1 MPQGAVLTDLLDGVR
16 KGQSS
21 TMILHGAARYRL
33 VLISIFFGHSLVLG
47 AGEMAADSPAEVD
60 GSTPAAISD
69 SPEEKS
75 SPPLIE
81 PIEPESGKKASG
93 QEEIEVRGERMRRA
107 PILNQPQA
115 IGIVTRQDL
124 KRNDG
129 LFLEDAI
136 NLVPGVR
143 MESRSLSGGQR
154 ITIRGYGNGTNFNG
168 TGYKA
173 YLNNIPIT
181 DAEGNTILDDIDIST
196 LGRVAVIKG
205 PASSL
210 YGSGIGG
217 VIRMF
222 TLRPEPQATRFTQ
235 ELIGGT
241 QTLIRT
247 NSRVESAGDNSS
259 VLLNY
264 GYQHSD
270 GFRIH
275 NESRKNYALLSAEVQ
290 PSAKQSLS
298 FYGAFNRSYEQLA
311 GQLTEEQFN
320 NKQNVAE
327 AAYLGNDAHVA
338 IDSIRLGAT
347 HSYEFHP
354 AVNNITS
361 AYASGY
367 QLDQPFAGGRSDN
380 LAVNFGGRT
389 EFNLAFGQPGLGLNG
404 TVGTEVQQ
412 THSFK
417 KSYNMNDG
425 VLGGIRGDLQV
436 IALQSNTFMQ
446 WDLLLPYE
454 FTFTAGASLNFV
466 HYSIRDRL
474 YNTANPTH
482 PDQSGIKDFSPVV
495 TPRVALLKTFGP
507 QLSLYGQVSQ
517 GYSPPGSGSVVIPQI
532 GQVNT
537 DLKPERATLYEI
549 GAKGLLLQGRFAYEL
564 ALFEM
569 HVQDKLT
576 PRAVTSDTGTVLYT
590 ITTNAGTQD
599 NRGVELALRYNL
611 IQDKTG
617 PVSVIQPFVS
627 YAFSAFRYDIFKSD
641 NNNNANTIDYSGKK
655 VVGVPA
661 NVLNLGLDF
670 ALRAGL
676 YINSTFQY
684 VDSMPLTF
692 DNLHWAQSYSLLSAK
707 LGYRTDLGGHFRLDA
722 FAGGNN
728 LLGSRYYTFVF
739 LNASYSGPSGPID
752 PNVYLNGPYKPTFYG
767 GVNLS
772 YAL

>member
-1 MPQGAVLTDLLDGVR
+1 
-16 KGQSS
+16 
-21 TMILHGAARYRL
+21 MIVHPARYL
-33 VLISIFFGHSLVLG
+33 FVLISILFIHSLAL
-47 AGEMAADSPAEVD
+47 AADSLSEGDA
-60 GSTPAAISD
+60 SSPAAISD

-75 SPPLIE
+75 PPPLVE
-81 PIEPESGKKASG
+81 PIEPESGRKAAG
-93 QEEIEVRGERMRRA
+93 QEEIEVRGERLRRA
-107 PILNQPQA
+107 PILNQAQA

-129 LFLEDAI
+129 LFLEDSL
-136 NLVPGVR
+136 NLIPGVR
-143 MESRSLSGGQR
+143 MESRTVSGGQR

-173 YLNNIPIT
+173 YLNNIPLT
-181 DAEGNTILDDIDIST
+181 DAEGNTILDDVDIST

-210 YGSGIGG
+210 YGSGIAG
-217 VIRMF
+217 VVRMF

-241 QTLIRT
+241 QTLVRT

-259 VLLNY
+259 LLLNY

-270 GFRIH
+270 GTRIH
-275 NESRKNYALLSAEVQ
+275 SQSRKNYALFSADVQ
-290 PSAKQSLS
+290 PSAKQTLS
-298 FYGAFNRSYEQLA
+298 FYGAFNRSHDQLA
-311 GQLTEEQFN
+311 GQLTEAQFN
-320 NKQNVAE
+320 NKLNFAE
-327 AAYLGNDAHVA
+327 DPYLLNDAHVA

-361 AYASGY
+361 VYGSGY
-367 QLDQPFAGGRSDN
+367 QLDQTFAGGRSDN
-380 LAVNFGGRT
+380 LALNFGGRT

-404 TVGTEVQQ
+404 VVGTEVQQ
-412 THSFK
+412 TNAFK
-417 KSYNMNDG
+417 KSYTLTNG
-425 VLGGIRGDLQV
+425 VLFPIRGDLQV

-454 FTFTAGASLNFV
+454 FTVTAGASLNFV

-474 YNTANPTH
+474 IATPTQPH
-482 PDQSGIKDFSPVV
+482 ADQSGVKDFTPVV
-495 TPRVALLKTFGP
+495 TPRVALLKTLGSH
-507 QLSLYGQVSQ
+507 LSLYGQVSQ
-517 GYSPPGSGSVVIPQI
+517 GYSPPASSSVVIAEI

-537 DLKPERATLYEI
+537 GIRPERATLYEI
-549 GAKGLLLQGRFAYEL
+549 GAKGVLLEGRFAYEL
-564 ALFEM
+564 ALFDM
-569 HVQDKLT
+569 RVKDKLT
-576 PRAVTSDTGTVLYT
+576 PQPVLNDTGTVLYT
-590 ITTNAGTQD
+590 ITTNAGSQE
-599 NRGVELALRYNL
+599 NRGLELALRYNL
-611 IQDKTG
+611 IKDKSG
-617 PVSVIQPFVS
+617 PVSLVQPFAS
-627 YAFSAFRYDIFKSD
+627 YAFSSFRYDNFKSYPPSGGI
-641 NNNNANTIDYSGKK
+641 IDYTGKK
-655 VVGVPA
+655 VAGVPA

-670 ALRAGL
+670 ALRSGF
-676 YINSTFQY
+676 YVYSTYQY

-692 DNLHWAQSYSLLSAK
+692 DNSQWAKSFSLLSAK

-728 LLGSRYYTFVF
+728 LLGNLYYTMVF
-739 LNASYSGPSGPID
+739 LNASYTGPVAPS
-752 PNVYLNGPYKPTFYG
+752 VYLPGSYKPTFYG

>member
-1 MPQGAVLTDLLDGVR
+1 
-16 KGQSS
+16 
-21 TMILHGAARYRL
+21 MILHGAARYSCIL
-33 VLISIFFGHSLVLG
+33 GSILFIHSLAL
-47 AGEMAADSPAEVD
+47 AEDSPAED
-60 GSTPAAISD
+60 HAAPPAAISD

-75 SPPLIE
+75 PPPLIE

-93 QEEIEVRGERMRRA
+93 QEEIEVRGERLRRA
-107 PILNQPQA
+107 PILNQAQA

-181 DAEGNTILDDIDIST
+181 DAEGNTILDDVDIST

-210 YGSGIGG
+210 YGTGIGG

-235 ELIGGT
+235 ELVGGT

-270 GFRIH
+270 GYRIH

-320 NKQNVAE
+320 AKQNVAE

-380 LAVNFGGRT
+380 LAINFGGRT

-404 TVGTEVQQ
+404 VVGTEVQQ

-446 WDLLLPYE
+446 WDLLLPYD
-454 FTFTAGASLNFV
+454 FTLTAGASLNFV

-474 YNTANPTH
+474 VTLPPVPPHA
-482 PDQSGIKDFSPVV
+482 DQSGVKDFTPVV
-495 TPRVALLKTFGP
+495 TPRVALLKTFGT

-517 GYSPPGSGSVVIPQI
+517 GYSPPSSGSAVIPQT

-537 DLKPERATLYEI
+537 NLKPERGTLYEV

-564 ALFEM
+564 ALFEL

-576 PRAVTSDTGTVLYT
+576 SQAVTSDTGSVLYT
-590 ITTNAGTQD
+590 VTTNAGTQD
-599 NRGVELALRYNL
+599 NRGIELALRYNL

-617 PVSVIQPFVS
+617 PVSLIQPFAS
-627 YAFSAFRYDIFKSD
+627 YTFSAFRYDNFKTVS
-641 NNNNANTIDYSGKK
+641 NTGEVFDYSGKK

-670 ALRAGL
+670 ALRSGF
-676 YINSTFQY
+676 YVYSTFQF
-684 VDSMPLTF
+684 VDSMPLTY
-692 DNLHWAQSYSLLSAK
+692 DNQHWAQSYSLLSAK
-707 LGYRTDLGGHFRLDA
+707 LGYRTELGGHFRLDA
-722 FAGGNN
+722 YAGGNN
-728 LLGSRYYTFVF
+728 LLGNLYYTMVF
-739 LNASYSGPSGPID
+739 LNASYTSPTGPIS
-752 PNVYLNGPYKPTFYG
+752 PNVYLNGSYKPTFYG

>member
-1 MPQGAVLTDLLDGVR
+1 
-16 KGQSS
+16 
-21 TMILHGAARYRL
+21 MILHGARRYWCIF
-33 VLISIFFGHSLVLG
+33 ISILFIHSLAL
-47 AGEMAADSPAEVD
+47 AADSPAEGD
-60 GSTPAAISD
+60 ASSPAAISD

-75 SPPLIE
+75 SPPLVE
-81 PIEPESGKKASG
+81 PIEPESGRKAAG
-93 QEEIEVRGERMRRA
+93 QEEIEVRGERLRPA
-107 PILNQPQA
+107 PILNQAQS
-115 IGIVTRQDL
+115 IGVVTRQDL

-136 NLVPGVR
+136 NLIPGVR

-154 ITIRGYGNGTNFNG
+154 ITIRGYGNSTNFNG

-210 YGSGIGG
+210 YGTGIGG

-235 ELIGGT
+235 ELVGGT

-259 VLLNY
+259 IFLNY

-270 GFRIH
+270 GYRIH

-298 FYGAFNRSYEQLA
+298 FYGAFNRSNEQLA

-361 AYASGY
+361 VYGSGY

-404 TVGTEVQQ
+404 VVGTEVQQ

-417 KSYNMNDG
+417 KSYNLNDG

-446 WDLLLPYE
+446 WDLLLPYD
-454 FTFTAGASLNFV
+454 FTLTAGASLNFV

-474 YNTANPTH
+474 YNTANATH
-482 PDQSGIKDFSPVV
+482 PDQSGIKDFTPVV
-495 TPRVALLKTFGP
+495 TPRVAVLKTFGR

-517 GYSPPGSGSVVIPQI
+517 GYSPPSSGSVVIPQI
-532 GQVNT
+532 GMVNT

-549 GAKGLLLQGRFAYEL
+549 GAKGLLLRGRFAYEL

-576 PRAVTSDTGTVLYT
+576 PRSVTSDTGTVLYT
-590 ITTNAGTQD
+590 ITTNAGSQD

-611 IQDKTG
+611 IEDKSG
-617 PVSVIQPFVS
+617 PVSLLQPFVS
-627 YAFSAFRYDIFKSD
+627 YTFSPFRYDNFKSD

-661 NVLNLGLDF
+661 NILNLGLDF
-670 ALRAGL
+670 ALRAGF
-676 YINSTFQY
+676 YIYSTFQY

-692 DNLHWAQSYSLLSAK
+692 DNSHWAQSYSLLSAK

-728 LLGSRYYTFVF
+728 LLGSHYYTMVF
-739 LNASYSGPSGPID
+739 LNASYSTPGGLPID

>member
-1 MPQGAVLTDLLDGVR
+1 
-16 KGQSS
+16 
-21 TMILHGAARYRL
+21 MILRGAARYSCIL
-33 VLISIFFGHSLVLG
+33 VSILFIHSLAL
-47 AGEMAADSPAEVD
+47 AEDSPAEGD
-60 GSTPAAISD
+60 AAPPPAISD

-75 SPPLIE
+75 PPPLVE

-93 QEEIEVRGERMRRA
+93 QEEIEVRGERLRRA
-107 PILNQPQA
+107 PILNQAQA
-115 IGIVTRQDL
+115 IGVVTRQDL

-154 ITIRGYGNGTNFNG
+154 ITIRGYGNSTNFNG

-173 YLNNIPIT
+173 YLNGIPLT
-181 DAEGNTILDDIDIST
+181 DAEGNTILDDVDIST

-210 YGSGIGG
+210 YGTGIGG

-259 VLLNY
+259 ILLNY

-270 GFRIH
+270 GYRIH

-320 NKQNVAE
+320 AKQNYAE
-327 AAYLGNDAHVA
+327 PPYLENDAHVA

-361 AYASGY
+361 VYGSGY
-367 QLDQPFAGGRSDN
+367 QLDQTFAGGRSDN
-380 LAVNFGGRT
+380 LALNFGGRT
-389 EFNLAFGQPGLGLNG
+389 EINLAFGQPGLGLNG
-404 TVGTEVQQ
+404 VLGTEVQQ
-412 THSFK
+412 TNAFK
-417 KSYNMNDG
+417 KSYPLNVG
-425 VLGGIRGDLQV
+425 VLGPIRGDLQV

-446 WDLLLPYE
+446 WDLLLPYD
-454 FTFTAGASLNFV
+454 FTLTAGASLNFV

-474 YNTANPTH
+474 VTAPPAPPH
-482 PDQSGIKDFSPVV
+482 PDQSGVKSFTPVV
-495 TPRVALLKTFGP
+495 TPRVAVLKTFGSP
-507 QLSLYGQVSQ
+507 LSLYGQVSQ
-517 GYSPPGSGSVVIPQI
+517 GYSPPSSGSAVIPQT

-537 DLKPERATLYEI
+537 NLKPERATLYEV
-549 GAKGLLLQGRFAYEL
+549 GAKGLLLQGRFACEL

-576 PRAVTSDTGTVLYT
+576 PQSVTSDTGSVLYT

-599 NRGVELALRYNL
+599 NRGVELVLRYNL

-617 PVSVIQPFVS
+617 PVTLIQPFAS
-627 YAFSAFRYDIFKSD
+627 YAFSAFRYDNFKSD
-641 NNNNANTIDYSGKK
+641 NNNNNASTIDYSGKK

-670 ALRAGL
+670 ALRSGF
-676 YINSTFQY
+676 YVYSTFQY
-684 VDSMPLTF
+684 VDSMPLTY
-692 DNLHWAQSYSLLSAK
+692 DSLHWAQSYSLLSAK
-707 LGYRTDLGGHFRLDA
+707 LGYRRELGGHFRLDA
-722 FAGGNN
+722 YAGGNN
-728 LLGSRYYTFVF
+728 LLGNLYYTMVF
-739 LNASYSGPSGPID
+739 LNASYTSPTGPIS
-752 PNVYLNGPYKPTFYG
+752 PNVYLNGSYKPTFYG